1 MSNSNSTEVV
11 TANLFRFAGYGLLLL
26 AFSNF
31 AEALIPPRFGQDA
44 AWEFSAL
51 AKLVGTSPV
60 PIIGLILVFYGE
72 STARSS
78 FGKNALKFLSR
89 LSLLLGIFYV
99 VMLLVGVSAAIRIN
113 NDNNTQANFALSEQT
128 TRINKVKEDIETKA
142 KENLKK
148 TSDADLLKF
157 AESLEKQSPPPIALN
172 KSNPSELRKQLEA
185 ELKGKL
191 ETESLKKTNEVKGKV
206 EEGQTKAFRQL
217 MKQAA
222 KSYFEAIVS
231 AFVLF
236 GIWSQTK
243 WARTST
249 KRKKKG
255 SKTPA
260 SLSDVASAPTFET
273 DVSES
278 EDQE

>member
-1 MSNSNSTEVV
+1 MSNSNSTELV

-60 PIIGLILVFYGE
+60 PIIGLILIFYGE
-72 STARSS
+72 STARSA
-78 FGKNALKFLSR
+78 FGKNALKFLSW
-89 LSLLLGIFYV
+89 LSLLLSIFYV

-128 TRINKVKEDIETKA
+128 TRINKVREDIETKA

-157 AESLEKQSPPPIALN
+157 AESLEKQSPAIALN
-172 KSNPSELRKQLEA
+172 KSNPSELRKQLET

-191 ETESLKKTNEVKGKV
+191 EAESLKKTNEVKGKV

-217 MKQAA
+217 IKQAA

-273 DVSES
+273 DVSKS